1 MIPPIYLHQPAHREY
16 AKRQIDAAPPGYVV
30 RIVGATRTDDQNAKL
45 WPMLQDVARQVDWYG
60 TKLADH
66 EWKDVFSASLRKSKV
81 TPGLDGGFVV
91 LGQKTS
97 TMSKRKFSDLIELIT
112 AFGTQRGVAWS
123 EPKERKAS

>member
-1 MIPPIYLHQPAHREY
+1 MDTIFLRGDTQRHF
-16 AKRQIDAAPPGYVV
+16 AKRKIDEAPADYVV
-30 RIVGATRTDDQNAKL
+30 VIKEPTRSDDQNAKL

-66 EWKDVFSASLRKSKV
+66 EWKDVFTASLRKSKV

-97 TMSKRKFSDLIELIT
+97 TMTKREFSDLLELMY
-112 AFGTQRGVAWS
+112 AFGAEKGVIWS

>member
-1 MIPPIYLHQPAHREY
+1 MQTIFLRGDTQRHF
-16 AKRQIDAAPPGYVV
+16 AKRQIDAAPDDFVV
-30 RIVGATRTDDQNAKL
+30 VIKGPTRTDDQNAKL
-45 WPMLQDVARQVDWYG
+45 WPMLQDVSRQVDWYG
-60 TKLADH
+60 KRLADH
-66 EWKDVFSASLRKSKV
+66 EWKDVFSASLRASKV

-97 TMSKRKFSDLIELIT
+97 TMSKREFSDLIELIT

>member
-1 MIPPIYLHQPAHREY
+1 MQTIYLRGDAQRHY
-16 AKRQIDAAPPGYVV
+16 AKRQIDAAPADFV
-30 RIVGATRTDDQNAKL
+30 IVIKEPTRTDYQNAKL
-45 WPMLQDVARQVDWYG
+45 WPMLQDVSRQVDWYG

-66 EWKDVFSASLRKSKV
+66 EWKDVFSAPLRKSKV

-91 LGQKTS
+91 LGQRTS
-97 TMSKRKFSDLIELIT
+97 LMSKREFSDLIELIT